1 MKAFV
6 GGAAVS
12 LESAA
17 AAAAHLLGEARL
29 PVIAGLSTDV
39 AGARAAIA
47 LAEKLRGACD
57 HLLGDVLLR
66 DIDVMQQAGRM
77 ITTVGDTRLRAD
89 FVLFIG
95 SKLFESWP
103 DLPKRLDLSTPPR
116 LAADKNARKIF
127 WLGPARGEAAQVGA
141 TEIAATP
148 GALPNAIAG
157 LRAAV
162 LERKTR
168 VNGALGQKLADLAAH
183 MKAAHFGVIVWS
195 ADLFDR
201 LTIEMIGGLAV
212 DLNQATRFSTLPVGS
227 GMNALGVVQ
236 TCGWMTGFP
245 IRTGFGR
252 GYPEYDTWR
261 FDANRMVD
269 AEEADAAL
277 WISAY
282 GAELPKWTRQVP
294 FVAVTKP
301 QTRFPYAPRVR
312 IDVGSPGEDH
322 DAIEFSR
329 DIATFALTKAR
340 HASNAP
346 RVADVIALI
355 DQNLAK
361 GNAAC

>member
-6 GGAAVS
+6 GGAAAS

-17 AAAAHLLGEARL
+17 AAAARLLEKARL

-47 LAEKLRGACD
+47 LAEKLRGAFD

-77 ITTVGDTRLRAD
+77 VTTAGDTRLRAD
-89 FVLFIG
+89 CVLFIG
-95 SKLFESWP
+95 PKLFESWP
-103 DLPKRLDLSTPPR
+103 DLPKHLDLSAPPR
-116 LAADKNARKIF
+116 LAANKKARKIF
-127 WLGPARGEAAQVGA
+127 WLGPGRGEAAQIGA

-148 GALPNAIAG
+148 GALPHAVAG

-168 VNGALGQKLADLAAH
+168 VNGALGQKLADLAAQ
-183 MKAAHFGVIVWS
+183 MKAAHFGVIAWS
-195 ADLFDR
+195 PELLDR
-201 LTIEMIGGLAV
+201 LTIEMIGGLAL
-212 DLNQATRFSTLPVGS
+212 DLNQKTRFSTLLLGPGV
-227 GMNALGVVQ
+227 NALGVVQ
-236 TCGWMTGFP
+236 TSGWMTGFP
-245 IRTGFGR
+245 IRAGFGR

-261 FDANRMVD
+261 FDANRMIEAD
-269 AEEADAAL
+269 EADAAL

-282 GAELPKWTRQVP
+282 GAESPKWKRQVP

-301 QTRFPYAPRVR
+301 QTRFAYAPHVR

-329 DIATFALTKAR
+329 EIATFALTKAR

-355 DQNLAK
+355 DQNLTK
-361 GNAAC
+361 GNEAC